1 MNVIP
6 PHVSGVVGN
15 LWVHITCPTV
25 LCQSVSLLIS
35 SSPVAHGSQLLLIP
49 TDSIGAMDI
58 LLIIP
63 ILVLLPHV
71 VTGVVWWITLI
82 SVLAFTLVA
91 AYLILVMKLGLILLR
106 VIGHFSETARLII
119 LASMVII
126 KMQWLPGVEEP
137 FLLLFNRRVGDIM
150 SLIAD
155 SPLLLYPVMGIWIK
169 APHPLRMVLVAYMVV
184 SEIMFPTYSASSL
197 LFALTPRGVVM

>member
-6 PHVSGVVGN
+6 PHVPGVVGN

-25 LCQSVSLLIS
+25 LCQSVSFLIS
-35 SSPVAHGSQLLLIP
+35 SSPVAHGSQLLLTHIA
-49 TDSIGAMDI
+49 SIGAMDI

-63 ILVLLPHV
+63 FLVLLPHV

-82 SVLAFTLVA
+82 SVLAFTMVA
-91 AYLILVMKLGLILLR
+91 VYLILVMKLGLLLLK

-126 KMQWLPGVEEP
+126 KMQWLPGVEEL
-137 FLLLFNRRVGDIM
+137 FLKVFNRRVGEVQ
-150 SLIAD
+150 S
-155 SPLLLYPVMGIWIK
+155 
-169 APHPLRMVLVAYMVV
+169 
-184 SEIMFPTYSASSL
+184 
-197 LFALTPRGVVM
+197 